1 MGTKE
6 DNFLKK
12 LRRTFKV
19 EADEHLRAISSGLLE
34 LKKEPD
40 SQKQTAIIET
50 VFREAH
56 SLKGAARAVNLT
68 DIERISQAAE
78 TVFSALKRKN
88 IRRSPEL
95 FDTLY
100 KAVDTIADLG
110 AFPDGKGTVP
120 GKDAVSRLRRRLVRL
135 ATGEHDDKIK
145 PENQDAVMAES
156 EIHDTSP
163 SAPRFAEKKPALPE
177 TVRIS
182 TAKLDALLLQA
193 EEMISL
199 KLTAAQHAA
208 DIQDAKAILDQC
220 RKEWR
225 KVYPATIKVQQHDG
239 VQIRL
244 QSTQIKTIFDRNQ
257 DHMQSLE
264 GKLTDLTAL
273 IAHGRRAIGGMVDN
287 LNQDI
292 KEVLMLPF
300 SFMLEVFPRFVRALS
315 HDQGK
320 DVELALR
327 GGDTEIDRRILEE
340 MKDPLVHLVRN
351 GIDHGI
357 ETPKERE
364 HHGKPR
370 RGTITMAISN
380 INGQQVEILISDDGR
395 GIDPVKVK
403 EAAVER
409 GAISGDE
416 ADKLDEQEILSL
428 IFRSDVSTSPIITD
442 ISGRGLGLAIVQDN
456 VEKLGGRISLETRRH
471 TGTWFKIV
479 LPLTLAAFRGILVR
493 TSDQFFMIPTSNVQQ
508 VVRIKRNEVKTVENR
523 ETIQLN
529 GYAVPL
535 VRLDTLLELP
545 WNGNHG
551 QDPEFI
557 PVLVLGSSEKPIAF
571 RVDNVLN
578 EQEALLKNL
587 GNQLSRIR
595 NVAGATVLGSGRVVP
610 VLNASDLMK
619 SAVKE
624 SAAPPNTIV
633 KKGASAEKEKN
644 VLVVEDSITSRMLL
658 KHILESAGYQVKTA
672 VDGIDAYTTLRT
684 EAFDLVVSDVDMPRM
699 NGFGLTK
706 KIRSD
711 KNLAELPVVL
721 VTALESGE
729 DRERGMDVGANAYMV
744 KSSFDQGN
752 LLEVIQRL
760 V

>member
-1 MGTKE
+1 MGMKE
-6 DNFLKK
+6 ENFFKK
-12 LRRTFKV
+12 LRRMFKV

-50 VFREAH
+50 VFRETH
-56 SLKGAARAVNLT
+56 SLKGAARAVDLT
-68 DIERISQAAE
+68 DIERICQAAE

-88 IRRSPEL
+88 IGLSPEL

-100 KAVDTIADLG
+100 KAIDTIADLG
-110 AFPDGKGTVP
+110 ASTDGKGTVP
-120 GKDAVSRLRRRLVRL
+120 GKDVVSGLRLRLVRL
-135 ATGEHDDKIK
+135 ATGEHDDGIK
-145 PENQDAVMAES
+145 PENQDAVMPES
-156 EIHDTSP
+156 EIHDAIP
-163 SAPRFAEKKPALPE
+163 SEPRFADKKPALPE

-199 KLTAAQHAA
+199 KLTAAQHAD
-208 DIQDAKAILDQC
+208 DIQDAKAILGQW

-225 KVYPATIKVQQHDG
+225 KVYPATIKEQHDD
-239 VQIRL
+239 VQLRS
-244 QSTQIKTIFDRNQ
+244 QWTKIKTVFDRNQ

-264 GKLTDLTAL
+264 GKLADLTAL
-273 IAHGRRAIGGMVDN
+273 IEDGRRSIGGMVDN

-300 SFMLEVFPRFVRALS
+300 SFMLEIFPRFVRELS

-320 DVELALR
+320 DVELTLR
-327 GGDTEIDRRILEE
+327 GGDTKIDRRILEE

-351 GIDHGI
+351 CIDHGI
-357 ETPKERE
+357 EKPKERE

-380 INGQQVEILISDDGR
+380 INGHQVEILISDDGR
-395 GIDPVKVK
+395 GIDPVQVK
-403 EAAVER
+403 EAAVAR
-409 GAISGDE
+409 GVLSRDE
-416 ADKLDEQEILSL
+416 ADKLHKQEILSL
-428 IFRSDVSTSPIITD
+428 IFRSDVSTNPMITD

-456 VEKLGGRISLETRRH
+456 VEKLGGRISLETGLH

-493 TSDQFFMIPTSNVQQ
+493 TADQLLMIPTSNVQQ
-508 VVRIKRNEVKTVENR
+508 VVRIKRDEIKTVENR
-523 ETIQLN
+523 KTIQLN

-535 VRLDTLLELP
+535 VRLDTILELP
-545 WNGNHG
+545 PNRNHRKA
-551 QDPEFI
+551 PEFI
-557 PVLVLGSSEKPIAF
+557 SALVLGSSEKPIAF
-571 RVDNVLN
+571 RVDGVLN

-587 GNQLSRIR
+587 GNQLSRVR
-595 NVAGATVLGSGRVVP
+595 NVAGATVLGSGGVVP

-624 SAAPPNTIV
+624 SAALPKTIV
-633 KKGASAEKEKN
+633 KKGAFAEKEKKA
-644 VLVVEDSITSRMLL
+644 LVVEDSITSRMLL
-658 KHILESAGYQVKTA
+658 KNILESAGYQVKTA

-684 EAFDLVVSDVDMPRM
+684 ETFDLVVSDVDMPRM
-699 NGFGLTK
+699 NGFGLTT

-711 KNLAELPVVL
+711 KKLAELPVVL

-729 DRERGMDVGANAYMV
+729 DRERGMDVGADAYIV
-744 KSSFDQGN
+744 KSSFDQSN